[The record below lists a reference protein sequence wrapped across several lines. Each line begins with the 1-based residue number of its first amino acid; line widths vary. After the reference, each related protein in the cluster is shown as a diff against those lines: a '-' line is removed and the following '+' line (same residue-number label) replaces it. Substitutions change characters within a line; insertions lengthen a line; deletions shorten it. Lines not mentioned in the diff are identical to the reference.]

1 MIFNVAMIIAV
12 HERLIE
18 TSGGEHGIKD
28 VTLIDS
34 AVSSIYQTYDGKDL
48 YPSLID
54 KAARLCFALNKNHPF
69 VDGNKRISMHM
80 LALFLRFHEVVY
92 APSNAEVVRIGL
104 SLANGSMSYEA
115 LLTWLKKVT
124 K

>member
-1 MIFNVAMIIAV
+1 MIFTVAMIIAV
-12 HERLIE
+12 HERLIQ
-18 TSGGEHGIKD
+18 TSGGNHGIRD

-34 AVSSIYQTYDGKDL
+34 AVSSLYQTYNGKNL

-104 SLANGSMSYEA
+104 SLANGSMGYEA
-115 LLTWLKKVT
+115 
-124 K
+124 